1 SVRKEAEPLLLPNR
15 EAEVRARVEAVL
27 ALPALRREERDDVIA
42 RSDRGDAIANCL
54 DDARSF
60 VPEDRGRIAGRVG
73 TRGRVEVRVA
83 DAAGDQADEHLT
95 GFRLGEIELLD
106 LERLAEPLEHR
117 GADLHG
123 AILRISGRGRTWRCL
138 VHVVT
143 LMEESDVGSTTPVE

>member
-1 SVRKEAEPLLLPNR
+1 MPDRLAVPGEPRRPVGQEPL
-15 EAEVRARVEAVL
+15 EVCVAHAARDE
-27 ALPALRREERDDVIA
+27 
-42 RSDRGDAIANCL
+42 
-54 DDARSF
+54 
-60 VPEDRGRIAGRVG
+60 
-73 TRGRVEVRVA
+73 
-83 DAAGDQADEHLT
+83 ADEHLT

-143 LMEESDVGSTTPVE
+143 LMEESDIGSITPVETGSGRQ